1 MKKCLLFSLLLL
13 ASLVHA
19 SDLAGTCASLQL
31 QVEQLG
37 GESKAREMG
46 LGQVLDMCSKEDT
59 SAHKKKMQSGT
70 LYCTSGDLCATYDFT
85 HSSDRKIYQKSCSQ
99 VTQCPSDY
107 KDKCTVNN
115 DPVRNG
121 TGTVDWTIY
130 SYNAK
135 LPAHIKKKNCQ

>member
-1 MKKCLLFSLLLL
+1 MKKCFLLGLLFA
-13 ASLVHA
+13 ASIVNANGL
-19 SDLAGTCASLQL
+19 SETCASLQL
-31 QVEQLG
+31 QVEKL

-46 LGQVLDMCSKEDT
+46 LGQVIDMCAKEDT
-59 SAHKKKMQSGT
+59 SAHKEKMQSGT

-99 VTQCPSDY
+99 VASCPTDY
-107 KDKCTVNN
+107 KDKCTVYN
-115 DPVRNG
+115 DPVKNG

-135 LPAHIKKKNCQ
+135 LPDNIKKQHCQ